1 MSGSPN
7 LAAVLLVSAACY
19 ASRILVDWLALWAYP
34 WCDHPTKCFDYVQE
48 LDASLDRSVDP
59 CDNFYEH
66 VCAHW
71 SRRYAAFT
79 SNLHLLHARTMSFF
93 LHELERPAPQHQSKA
108 VKQVVSGYQACRK
121 AFNELREDVQ
131 VLFDI
136 FSKFSVTWPALTL
149 PENFDVIEYLLGMS
163 LDYNL
168 PTPVL
173 LTLEPYLRTDKRY
186 ALSMYIKPTGN
197 HDPFDPE
204 KIAAC
209 MPLVAPS
216 ISGDTAFNLGE
227 IIFFVYLDLIY
238 HIEAFTSLDVM
249 IPSYTT
255 IEALADDVKDQA
267 PLDSLLNAI
276 NRHLPQHK
284 SVNKDEEVLTLKN
297 TGLVLKELLRSSKQA
312 HYVDLVLFSGWNIVT
327 SMNFGMSSSLLS
339 CVSGKSAFGNSFQ
352 AVARCLQ
359 AANEVAGYALAR
371 FFVDSMEQ
379 AEAVRNT
386 TDTWNALRDATER
399 NFATLSWMDES
410 TAAGAMG
417 HVGDLVPIIPL
428 PAHLNSTEALDA
440 FYDYLV
446 EDQSL
451 PFFQWYI
458 RSRQQRSD
466 KYKRLIREDPKV
478 TVYREDIPLSST
490 DVNAF
495 YLPLFHIMAILP
507 AIMVPPFV
515 PNGVARMVTYG
526 SIGKI
531 LGHELSH
538 AFDPQL
544 SSLTRTGD
552 TASWWSKQSF
562 EIFLEKQR
570 CVDSQLANYTD
581 SEVHAFNV
589 LSEAFADTAGAEKAR
604 LAYATLPTQQGAL
617 GYSPEQLFFVA
628 GCFVFCAKNAYSW
641 ETEDKYPAYALRCN
655 MPVSNQKHFAEAFG
669 CPSDAALN
677 PSTRCTFHY

>member
-1 MSGSPN
+1 MLGSPN
-7 LAAVLLVSAACY
+7 PAAVLLVSAACY
-19 ASRILVDWLALWAYP
+19 AGRILVDWLALWAYP

-66 VCAHW
+66 VWAHW

-79 SNLHLLHARTMSFF
+79 SNLHLLHARTISFF

-136 FSKFSVTWPALTL
+136 FSKFNVTWPALTL

-186 ALSMYIKPTGN
+186 ALSMYTKPTGN
-197 HDPFDPE
+197 HDPFDPA

-216 ISGDTAFNLGE
+216 ISGDTVFNLGE

-238 HIEAFTSLDVM
+238 HIEAFTCLDET

-255 IEALADDVKDQA
+255 VEALADDVKDQA
-267 PLDSLLNAI
+267 SLDALLNAI

-284 SVNKDEEVLTLKN
+284 SVRKDEEVLTLKN
-297 TGLVLKELLRSSKQA
+297 TGLVLKELLRSSKQS

-327 SMNFGMSSSLLS
+327 AMNFGMSSSMLS
-339 CVSGKSAFGNSFQ
+339 CVSGKPSFGNSFQ

-371 FFVDSMEQ
+371 FFVDSVEQ
-379 AEAVRNT
+379 AEAVRNSA
-386 TDTWNALRDATER
+386 DTWNALCDATER

-428 PAHLNSTEALDA
+428 PVHMNSTEALDA

-446 EDQSL
+446 KDQSL
-451 PFFQWYI
+451 PSFQWYI

-466 KYKRLIREDPKV
+466 KYKRLTREDPKV

-495 YLPLFHIMAILP
+495 YLPLFHIMVILP

-515 PNGVARMVTYG
+515 PNGVARTVTYG

-538 AFDPQL
+538 AFDPQF
-544 SSLTRTGD
+544 SSLTRTGNA
-552 TASWWSKQSF
+552 ASWWSKQSF
-562 EIFLEKQR
+562 ESFLGKQR

-581 SEVHAFNV
+581 SEVHA
-589 LSEAFADTAGAEKAR
+589 
-604 LAYATLPTQQGAL
+604 
-617 GYSPEQLFFVA
+617 
-628 GCFVFCAKNAYSW
+628 
-641 ETEDKYPAYALRCN
+641 
-655 MPVSNQKHFAEAFG
+655 
-669 CPSDAALN
+669 
-677 PSTRCTFHY
+677 